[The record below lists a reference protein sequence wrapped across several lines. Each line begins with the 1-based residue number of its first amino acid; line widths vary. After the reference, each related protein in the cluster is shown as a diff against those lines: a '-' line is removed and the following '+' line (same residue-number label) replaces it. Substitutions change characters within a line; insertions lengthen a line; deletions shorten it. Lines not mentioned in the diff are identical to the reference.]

1 MRAAALP
8 LLGAIALLLQ
18 ACASAP
24 AYQRPALALPASFQ
38 EGGLPWA
45 QARPGDTLPR
55 GDWWTLFDDPV
66 LDRLE
71 AQVNADNHDLRA
83 AAARAAQALA
93 AVQGAQAAGAPQL
106 NAGVGGTRSHVSANV
121 VGRSLAGKTTSD
133 FSVPLSLSW
142 ELDLWGRVAS
152 GVSAATAD
160 AQAGAADLGAV
171 RLSLQAQTATA
182 YFQLRALDAEKQLLQ
197 QVITN
202 DAADV
207 DLTRQRRQVGI
218 ASDLELAQSQAQLD
232 GARAQLTD
240 LDIARS
246 AAEHALATLTGRPAA
261 TLAAWGQVSTLP
273 APPAVPAVLPS
284 ELLQRR
290 PDIAAAERRVA
301 AANARIGVAQAA
313 FYPSLSLGGSAGL
326 ESSSIAQLAAL
337 PSHFWAL
344 GPLLA
349 GAIFDGGARDS
360 RLRQADAAHDAAA
373 EGYRQQTL
381 VAFQEVQ
388 DQLAALRLLAEE
400 SLSQGRAS
408 AAAAQALALTRDRY
422 RVGTVS
428 YLEVLVAENSDW
440 AARQRLLDIQR
451 RRLQAS
457 VQLLKALGGGWQPAA
472 PPSAAPSSSS

>member
-1 MRAAALP
+1 MRAVVLSLTCVA
-8 LLGAIALLLQ
+8 ALLLQ
-18 ACASAP
+18 ACASPP
-24 AYQRPALALPASFQ
+24 AYQRPTLALPDSFQ
-38 EGGLPWA
+38 EGGLAWS
-45 QARPGDTLPR
+45 QAKPGDALPR
-55 GDWWTLFDDPV
+55 GGWWKLFCDPV

-71 AQVNADNHDLRA
+71 AEVDANNHDLRA
-83 AAARAAQALA
+83 AAARAAQARA
-93 AVQGAQAAGAPQL
+93 AVQGAQSAGVPQL
-106 NAGVGGTRSHVSANV
+106 SAGVGGSRSHVSANV

-142 ELDLWGRVAS
+142 EVDLWGRVAANV
-152 GVSAATAD
+152 GATTAD
-160 AQAGAADLGAV
+160 AQAGEAELGAV
-171 RLSLQAQTATA
+171 RLSLQAQAATA
-182 YFQLRALDAEKQLLQ
+182 YFQLRSLDAEKLLLQ
-197 QVITN
+197 RVIAN
-202 DAADV
+202 DADDV

-218 ASDLELAQSQAQLD
+218 ASDLELAQAQAQLD
-232 GARAQLTD
+232 SARALLSD

-261 TLAAWGQVSTLP
+261 TLASWTRATTLP
-273 APPAVPAVLPS
+273 APPVVPSALPS

-344 GPLLA
+344 GPMLA

-360 RLRQADAAHDAAA
+360 RLRQAESVHTAAV
-373 EGYRQQTL
+373 ETYRQQTL

-428 YLEVLVAENSDW
+428 FLDVLVAENDDW
-440 AARQRLLDIQR
+440 AARQRLLDLQR

-457 VQLLKALGGGWQPAA
+457 VQLLKALGGGWKPESEAA
-472 PPSAAPSSSS
+472 SSSS